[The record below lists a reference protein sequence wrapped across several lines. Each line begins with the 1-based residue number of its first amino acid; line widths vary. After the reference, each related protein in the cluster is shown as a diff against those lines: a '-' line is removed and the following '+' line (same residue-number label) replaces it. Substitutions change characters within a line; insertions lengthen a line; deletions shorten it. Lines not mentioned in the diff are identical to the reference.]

1 MYEMTT
7 LTSIFVEEI
16 IKNKKLENMYIKNIK
31 LSKKIFIDYL
41 KNKNIKFID
50 TKANFVH
57 VEIIK
62 NRSKFFKALEM
73 NQILINNNKII
84 KGLDNYVRFSIGSK
98 SQMKKVMNILNKL

>member
-1 MYEMTT
+1 
-7 LTSIFVEEI
+7 
-16 IKNKKLENMYIKNIK
+16 
-31 LSKKIFIDYL
+31 
-41 KNKNIKFID
+41 
-50 TKANFVH
+50 VH

-98 SQMKKVMNILNKL
+98 SQMKKVMNILSKL